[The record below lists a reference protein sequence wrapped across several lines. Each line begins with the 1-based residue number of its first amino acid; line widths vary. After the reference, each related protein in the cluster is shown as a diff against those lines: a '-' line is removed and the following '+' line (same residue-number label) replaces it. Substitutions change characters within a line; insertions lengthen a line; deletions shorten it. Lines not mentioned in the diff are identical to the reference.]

1 MVFRFSYSFLIP
13 YRLWKLQHLN
23 MILISC
29 CFLEGKKLYN
39 VFLFITCHVII
50 GDLKSIRSIIIS
62 EWESKLYLATTKPK
76 KKWKWL
82 DPNSKP
88 MLRGPKQPACA
99 RGQFRLPPVV
109 AFCVGSEKKRRGARK
124 VACKLS
130 DQDLINTLTTRHT
143 SSSQP

>member
-1 MVFRFSYSFLIP
+1 
-13 YRLWKLQHLN
+13 

-76 KKWKWL
+76 KNGNDWIQIPSRCYAGL
-82 DPNSKP
+82 NS
-88 MLRGPKQPACA
+88 LRVRVDNFDCHQLWPSVWGA
-99 RGQFRLPPVV
+99 R
-109 AFCVGSEKKRRGARK
+109 RRGEERE
-124 VACKLS
+124 KLRVS
-130 DQDLINTLTTRHT
+130 CQIKT
-143 SSSQP
+143 